1 MTEGKK
7 AYTEGMTSAVCVPV
21 KKQVIC
27 VFLFQ
32 DTSVFL
38 IIISPNK
45 LLTTLFRCRVLLST
59 IKCNNQHL
67 KPELRHFEGKVYEHE
82 TNFLG
87 VNYLGILFSRH
98 LKHPIMCQALKEP
111 MESKTQSHVTK
122 SSSLEGSHLAHKT
135 KINVMPVMSSISTL
149 KKMSKVSGTSH

>member
-1 MTEGKK
+1 MMEGKK
-7 AYTEGMTSAVCVPV
+7 AYTEGMTSAVCVPF

-45 LLTTLFRCRVLLST
+45 LLTTLFRCGVLLST

-67 KPELRHFEGKVYEHE
+67 KAELRHFEGKVYEHE
-82 TNFLG
+82 SNFLG
-87 VNYLGILFSRH
+87 LNYLGILFSRH
-98 LKHPIMCQALKEP
+98 LKHPVMCQALKEP
-111 MESKTQSHVTK
+111 MESG
-122 SSSLEGSHLAHKT
+122 E
-135 KINVMPVMSSISTL
+135 
-149 KKMSKVSGTSH
+149 